1 MHRLPDSA
9 IRAIRAG
16 PVIVDVHSVV
26 KELVENAI
34 DGGAT
39 RITLRLESG
48 GLRLVEVKDNGRGI
62 AREELSQ
69 CALEYT
75 TSKLRD
81 YEDITNLQ
89 TFGFRGEALNSIS
102 ATGQLTI
109 ITRTAEDEKAVSA
122 TFDAHGHMLTCTEVT
137 QHTEVGTTVR
147 VTNLFERFVVR
158 QKRQKTTTVMKLQT
172 KKIQQTIRGYAI
184 AFPSL
189 CFSLFFPPSP
199 DFIKLPVADM
209 GEAIKQIFTTKV
221 FGQLSHIDF
230 HSPDSNYRFTGYIP
244 SPQAIH
250 RYVTR
255 SSSDRYFLWINKRPV
270 DIPSIAKLLNHA
282 VRTRFDLPSGRYPFI
297 ALNVTVAA
305 SSYDINC
312 SPDKRTIVLHEETEI
327 LSHLQ
332 QFLEDFY
339 PPRDERDE
347 YAQSDRLSLTQDISL
362 SYEQTAQDNILI
374 VRLGGKSTQK
384 ERDDAS
390 SSSSSSTSQFMHEGG
405 DEPPT
410 QPYLPTRT
418 TIEDEP
424 EEEIE
429 PMTQVYGIE
438 TQRPSNSLARDQN
451 FERLE
456 EVVGGE
462 EEPVE
467 DFEESIPSY
476 STSTPLPFAS
486 RPSLDSAMMTMDSRP
501 RSRFSSSDSSS
512 SSSSSASTFSST
524 QQHWSSTP
532 KRKFDAFLIDDEEE
546 EEPFSLHRQDRSS
559 NTNDNNNNANKAARA
574 SVDDVDVHT
583 RRDRDS
589 FSASSS
595 GVSSSPSTRGP
606 STLLRMAEG
615 LGQEFAQ
622 RMRTLEQEEDEERD
636 IDLFV
641 DINAISQRC
650 DRASAITAKL
660 DLLSS
665 QNSQNENEDNYNGT
679 NHAEP
684 SSSTFE
690 VVGAIDHKEATRI
703 PFHVVKSGKA
713 LLLLN
718 TQHVQETLR
727 FQQLL
732 SSSVL
737 HRFSVEPLPTPI
749 PLTVDRLLHAWPNS
763 SASTV
768 NEGGAT
774 EKIVTTTRQEGRLR
788 ERIGRALSLLS
799 STKPQAGR
807 GRSPKAVL
815 LANGFDVGCD
825 DEEAEGVPHW
835 KGVTKELD
843 PSYGLHD
850 LAKLLDALL
859 HQQERRSEEEEDEE
873 AELDRDNLWT
883 EQVKRLFEE
892 EAKRFAEKESRNLV
906 EGAAVKNMLEQLR
919 KERKEW
925 PEVSPRGQTLLRFL
939 HTLS

>member
-1 MHRLPDSA
+1 
-9 IRAIRAG
+9 
-16 PVIVDVHSVV
+16 
-26 KELVENAI
+26 
-34 DGGAT
+34 
-39 RITLRLESG
+39 
-48 GLRLVEVKDNGRGI
+48 
-62 AREELSQ
+62 
-69 CALEYT
+69 
-75 TSKLRD
+75 
-81 YEDITNLQ
+81 
-89 TFGFRGEALNSIS
+89 
-102 ATGQLTI
+102 
-109 ITRTAEDEKAVSA
+109 
-122 TFDAHGHMLTCTEVT
+122 MLTCTEVT

-230 HSPDSNYRFTGYIP
+230 QSPDSNYRFTGYIP

-297 ALNVTVAA
+297 ALNVAVAA

-312 SPDKRTIVLHEETEI
+312 SPDKRTIVLHDETEI

-347 YAQSDRLSLTQDISL
+347 YAQSDRLSPTQDISL
-362 SYEQTAQDNILI
+362 SYEQTEQDNILF

-384 ERDDAS
+384 ERDDASS

-410 QPYLPTRT
+410 QPYPPTRT
-418 TIEDEP
+418 TTEDEP

-429 PMTQVYGIE
+429 PMTQVYGLE
-438 TQRPSNSLARDQN
+438 TQQPNSNLARDQN

-462 EEPVE
+462 PEPVE
-467 DFEESIPSY
+467 DFEESVASY

-486 RPSLDSAMMTMDSRP
+486 RPSSDSAMMTMDSRP
-501 RSRFSSSDSSS
+501 RSRFSSDSSS
-512 SSSSSASTFSST
+512 SSSSSASIFSST

-546 EEPFSLHRQDRSS
+546 EEPFRLHRQDRGS
-559 NTNDNNNNANKAARA
+559 NNNDNNNANKAART
-574 SVDDVDVHT
+574 SLDDVDVHT
-583 RRDRDS
+583 RRDQDA
-589 FSASSS
+589 FSATPS
-595 GVSSSPSTRGP
+595 GVSPSPSTRGP

-622 RMRTLEQEEDEERD
+622 RMRTLEQEEEDEERD

-641 DINAISQRC
+641 DINAITQRC

-665 QNSQNENEDNYNGT
+665 QNSQNENEDNHNGT

-684 SSSTFE
+684 SSSSTFE

-732 SSSVL
+732 SSAVL

-749 PLTVDRLLHAWPNS
+749 PLTVDRLLHVWPNT

-768 NEGGAT
+768 NAGAK
-774 EKIVTTTRQEGRLR
+774 EKGKEIVTTTTRQEGRLR

-799 STKPQAGR
+799 STKTQAGR
-807 GRSPKAVL
+807 VRSPKAVL

-859 HQQERRSEEEEDEE
+859 HQQERRRSEEEEEEE
-873 AELDRDNLWT
+873 AELDGANLWT

-906 EGAAVKNMLEQLR
+906 EGATVKNVLEQLR
-919 KERKEW
+919 KETKEW